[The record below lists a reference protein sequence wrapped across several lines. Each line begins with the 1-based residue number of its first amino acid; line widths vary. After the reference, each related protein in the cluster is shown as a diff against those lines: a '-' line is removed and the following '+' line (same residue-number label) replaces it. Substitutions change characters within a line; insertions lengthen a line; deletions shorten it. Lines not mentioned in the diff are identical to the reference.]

1 MWNKSTTVI
10 GVRPTSDN
18 FTSVELYSKF
28 YVRSFEAKNRVFEFN
43 YEKIN
48 MFECVWCSKNDVGVC
63 SMNNLVNLVK
73 DFLVRYLMSVCSKPK
88 FRCSS
93 SIINRWTCSGLLMF
107 EKLMFEF
114 VRCSIKWCSTHRYFL
129 LVLCGLFY
137 VWWSIFQGV
146 KLMVIKKSLLVWSHN
161 YYTIN
166 YLLSTLHKWPLDKN
180 NKKILGGKSS
190 DLR

>member
-88 FRCSS
+88 FRCYCSS
-93 SIINRWTCSGLLMF
+93 SIINSWTRSSSCNVRKMMF
-107 EKLMFEF
+107 YKMVLDPSLTKLH
-114 VRCSIKWCSTHRYFL
+114 IWT
-129 LVLCGLFY
+129 
-137 VWWSIFQGV
+137 
-146 KLMVIKKSLLVWSHN
+146 
-161 YYTIN
+161 
-166 YLLSTLHKWPLDKN
+166 
-180 NKKILGGKSS
+180 
-190 DLR
+190 